1 MKSFHINSM
10 KYYKLSEQIANNF
23 NETLILPVTGIGRLK
38 EEHLLFS
45 FCGISVCFHDI
56 CLFYHKCYKNNSL
69 QMDKI
74 FIAIPLFVYQSAYKT
89 KKFWKSKYFE
99 RGIKG
104 YLNNPIH
111 GYLFKHFV
119 HSAYTRSFSYF
130 EYIKQYSI

>member
-1 MKSFHINSM
+1 
-10 KYYKLSEQIANNF
+10 
-23 NETLILPVTGIGRLK
+23 
-38 EEHLLFS
+38 
-45 FCGISVCFHDI
+45 
-56 CLFYHKCYKNNSL
+56 
-69 QMDKI
+69 MDKI
-74 FIAIPLFVYQSAYKT
+74 FLAIPLFVYQSAYKT

-130 EYIKQYSI
+130 EYIKQYNIFRSSKYIQCKAIEATYNL